1 MNMGRVQLVGM
12 VIGGVL
18 LAACAPQK
26 PSAEDD
32 APRQERAEEGA
43 PGQDQVVAR
52 VNGEAITRAEFERR
66 IESLAP
72 HARARLQSPEQRED
86 FLKSVVQFEVMADA
100 AEEAGLGESPQ
111 VRHAMREV
119 MVRLM
124 LAEHL
129 REEGGAAV
137 GEEELQAYYDAN
149 REDFARPARRMV
161 YELVTQTREEAERL
175 RRRFVEEAHPTTEE
189 ALGAF
194 AELAGQYSFDR
205 TTGDR
210 SGARGWVEAGQ
221 PVAGADAIFETPVG
235 QASNPY
241 EDERGWVVVFVA
253 EEEPARQPA
262 LSEVE
267 RELRT
272 RLLEEKKR
280 QLRTELVER
289 LMAEATIE
297 IDDEVLAT
305 VEAPEA
311 ALPMRLRDLPRLP
324 VRDQGAGEAA
334 ARTDK

>member
-1 MNMGRVQLVGM
+1 MKMMNAKKTMVGM
-12 VIGGVL
+12 MVGGAL
-18 LAACAPQK
+18 LVACAPQK
-26 PSAEDD
+26 PSAEGD
-32 APRQERAEEGA
+32 APRQERAEDGA

-124 LAEHL
+124 LAEQL

-137 GEEELQAYYDAN
+137 GDEELQAYYDAH
-149 REDFARPARRMV
+149 RADFARPARRMV
-161 YELVTQTREEAERL
+161 YELVAQTREEAERL
-175 RRRFVEEAHPTTEE
+175 RRRFVEEAYPTTQE
-189 ALGAF
+189 ALNAF

-205 TTGDR
+205 KTGDR

-221 PVAGADAIFETPVG
+221 PVAGAETMFETPVG
-235 QASNPY
+235 QASTPY
-241 EDERGWVVVFVA
+241 EDERGWVVAFVA

-272 RLLEEKKR
+272 RVLEEKR
-280 QLRTELVER
+280 RRLRTELVER

-297 IDDEVLAT
+297 IDEDVLAT
-305 VEAPEA
+305 VTPPQPE
-311 ALPMRLRDLPRLP
+311 LPTRLRDLPRLP
-324 VRDQGAGEAA
+324 VRDQGAG
-334 ARTDK
+334 D

>member
-1 MNMGRVQLVGM
+1 MMMKNATIQLAGM
-12 VIGGVL
+12 VLSGAL
-18 LAACAPQK
+18 LVACAPQK
-26 PSAEDD
+26 PSAEGD
-32 APRQERAEEGA
+32 APRPERADEGA

-100 AEEAGLGESPQ
+100 AEEAGLGQSPQ

-137 GEEELQAYYDAN
+137 GDEELQAYYDAH
-149 REDFARPARRMV
+149 RADFARPARRMV
-161 YELVTQTREEAERL
+161 YELVAETREEAERL
-175 RRRFVEEAHPTTEE
+175 RRRFVEEAYPTTEK
-189 ALGAF
+189 ALHAF

-205 TTGDR
+205 KTGDR

-221 PVAGADAIFETPVG
+221 PVAGADALFETPVG
-235 QASNPY
+235 QASPPY

-253 EEEPARQPA
+253 EEEPARQPM

-280 QLRTELVER
+280 RLRTELVER

-297 IDDEVLAT
+297 IDEEVLAD
-305 VEAPEA
+305 VQAPEPR
-311 ALPMRLRDLPRLP
+311 LPARLRDLPRLP
-324 VRDQGAGEAA
+324 VRDQGSG
-334 ARTDK
+334 D